1 MDGKPGGRKKKK
13 LEDAALYWA
22 RGGTSYQDAIN
33 DLKNLGAPE
42 EIIQELEDHQRGED
56 FEVWPENWQCL
67 EIFLKLQT
75 QWRTT
80 QGVFVGL
87 DYSAVKWIFDVYGVE
102 DHKEMLD
109 SLMIIE
115 WSALTVM
122 NKREDN

>member
-1 MDGKPGGRKKKK
+1 M
-13 LEDAALYWA
+13 
-22 RGGTSYQDAIN
+22 
-33 DLKNLGAPE
+33 
-42 EIIQELEDHQRGED
+42 
-56 FEVWPENWQCL
+56 
-67 EIFLKLQT
+67 FLKLQT